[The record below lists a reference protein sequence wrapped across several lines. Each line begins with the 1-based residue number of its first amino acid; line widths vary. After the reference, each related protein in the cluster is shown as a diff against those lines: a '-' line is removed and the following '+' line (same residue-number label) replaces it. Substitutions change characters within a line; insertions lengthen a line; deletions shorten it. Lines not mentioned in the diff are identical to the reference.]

1 MQVRR
6 QLRDLSQYSDIA
18 FTSRNGIHA
27 VMELLQGLHGS
38 PDAALQ
44 ALQTC
49 KAQCWALGAD
59 AEALRELGVHN
70 VQMPKEVCPPTP
82 AFLASITVSTHQTCK
97 LTGHRCI
104 SRTFTLV

>member
-1 MQVRR
+1 MQVNK
-6 QLRDLSQYSDIA
+6 QLQALSQYSDIA

-38 PDAALQ
+38 SAAALQ

-59 AEALRELGVHN
+59 AEALRQLGVHN
-70 VQMPKEVCPPTP
+70 VQTPTEVC
-82 AFLASITVSTHQTCK
+82 AAGSALLHVSTGSF
-97 LTGHRCI
+97 LSG
-104 SRTFTLV
+104 